1 MKLTAMLAMTVA
13 AGITVQAGPGKRES
27 LTVYVLDNA
36 KVPVK
41 VKFESEMLVSK
52 MFASIG
58 VRINWHVGEPSASSS
73 SKAVNKAVVIELVTD
88 TPNTKEPGALASAK
102 PFEGVHIVVFWD
114 RMEHGPIPTQL
125 LANVMVHEITHI
137 AEGICRHSET
147 GVMKA
152 KWTEEDFKTMN
163 THPLMFAPEDVDL
176 IHRGLAARK

>member
-13 AGITVQAGPGKRES
+13 AGITVQAGQGKRES

-36 KVPVK
+36 KVPIQ
-41 VKFESEMLVSK
+41 VKFESEMLASK

-58 VRINWHVGEPSASSS
+58 VRIDWHIGEPSASSS
-73 SKAVNKAVVIELVTD
+73 SEAVVIELVPE
-88 TPNTKEPGALASAK
+88 TPNTKKPGALAYAK

-137 AEGICRHSET
+137 AEGICHHSET

-152 KWTEEDFKTMN
+152 NWTEEDFKTMK
-163 THPLMFAPEDVDL
+163 THPLMFAAEDVDL
-176 IHRGLAARK
+176 IHRGLAARGS